1 MRPADVGLDRHVLAP
16 ASATTAGPGLEKL
29 RDTLDVAADGWR
41 VLTRK
46 LDDPAPLALFII
58 EIGSDSTR
66 LIDATTPAAPIAMAK
81 IPTRNASQIATQ
93 AANAIARL
101 NVPAHAIALGFSDDI
116 ALDVTIALPKASRR
130 LLDQAVAARI
140 ITESPYAP
148 GEGLAFWRLHRSEG
162 DSTRAQIAIV
172 PMHAIAPILA
182 ALNDANLAP
191 TIAMR
196 SSPRDSWATRP
207 DWLITEPTSKPS
219 RWNQVTS
226 LPRLARLALL
236 SAVLIIGSALANWTA
251 TTIRVATLSSAAQQA
266 GEVAQQASRRDA
278 DAALL
283 AGRQRDALLK
293 LQILNTLAERLPDGS
308 WFERLDLKDDKLE
321 LIGYAPSA
329 ADTLRIIAG
338 ITGVRSAEI
347 LSAIT
352 RDQSRNIERFRLGAQ
367 IGNGPAPKTAPAP
380 QSSQAARP

>member
-1 MRPADVGLDRHVLAP
+1 MMPADVGRDRPALASTS
-16 ASATTAGPGLEKL
+16 ASTAGPWLEKL

-41 VLTRK
+41 VLTRH
-46 LDDPAPLALFII
+46 LDDPPPVARFII
-58 EIGSDSTR
+58 EIGRETTR
-66 LIDATTPAAPIAMAK
+66 LIDATTPPAPVTLAK
-81 IPTRNASQIATQ
+81 SQTRDASQIAAQ
-93 AANAIARL
+93 AASAIARL
-101 NVPAHAIALGFSDDI
+101 NVPANAIALGFTDDI

-140 ITESPYAP
+140 ATESPYAA
-148 GEGLAFWRLHRSEG
+148 GEGLAFWQLHRTAG
-162 DSTRAQIAIV
+162 DSTRAQISIV
-172 PMHAIAPILA
+172 PMHTIAPILA
-182 ALNDANLAP
+182 ALTALDVTP
-191 TIAMR
+191 TLAMR
-196 SSPRDSWATRP
+196 ATQPNSWATSP
-207 DWLITEPTSKPS
+207 SWLLAPLVSKPP
-219 RWNQVTS
+219 RWSQLTS
-226 LPRLARLALL
+226 LPRAARLALL
-236 SAVLIIGSALANWTA
+236 CTTLIIGSALANWAVTSL
-251 TTIRVATLSSAAQQA
+251 RVASLSGAAEQA
-266 GEVAQQASRRDA
+266 NEVAKQSSRRDA

-352 RDQSRNIERFRLGAQ
+352 RDQTRNIERFRLGAQ
-367 IGNGPAPKTAPAP
+367 IGNGPAAKPTPATQP
-380 QSSQAARP
+380 TQAAKP